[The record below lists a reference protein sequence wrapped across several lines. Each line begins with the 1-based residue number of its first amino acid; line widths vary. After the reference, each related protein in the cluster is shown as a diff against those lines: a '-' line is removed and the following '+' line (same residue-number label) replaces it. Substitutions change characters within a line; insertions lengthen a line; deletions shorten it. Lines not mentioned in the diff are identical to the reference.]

1 MREFLRVLFRFQ
13 SIELEERNIEM
24 SGNILTGVL
33 TGSWAD
39 IKISHGNI
47 TMGQSFA
54 KIPRSLGL
62 HATEYSRKWR
72 SLFQDWEYD
81 VFDGAQADL
90 DHKQLWNKIAIF
102 ITNAKRKEQLKSDSL
117 PRRDQTA
124 QWNGG
129 GSIVADMVLS
139 NNENNS
145 SLTLAADR
153 MDRISMK
160 SNSQQSLSSQ
170 YSKKGMHQL
179 HTKIH
184 EFIEEANKFNDNIT
198 ASRSISCQLLS
209 HRSNEM
215 LYDNLKNEASNLTEI
230 FKNKR
235 DVAEKILNAAALEYN
250 SSAGAGGDS
259 KKSRG
264 QSKALT
270 VPVSSTLDFIPC
282 FGDGPLD
289 RQKLGLLKSYLS
301 DAFKDP
307 NHPFGVLNSK
317 ISFCFY
323 TSYGC
328 WKVKPT
334 SILSVQAM
342 REWEVIS
349 KRIYSIVRRLFPAL
363 PLEADNVDG

>member
-1 MREFLRVLFRFQ
+1 MRSFLRIFLRFQ
-13 SIELEERNIEM
+13 TIELDERNIEM
-24 SGNILTGVL
+24 NGNILTGTL

-47 TMGQSFA
+47 TMSQSFA
-54 KIPRSLGL
+54 KVPRSLGL
-62 HATEYSRKWR
+62 HATDYSRKWR

-81 VFDGAQADL
+81 VFGGAQADL
-90 DHKQLWNKIAIF
+90 DHKQIWNKIAVF

-117 PRRDQTA
+117 PSRDNTA
-124 QWNGG
+124 QWNG
-129 GSIVADMVLS
+129 STVADMVLS

-145 SLTLAADR
+145 SLSLVVDP
-153 MDRISMK
+153 MDRLSMK

-235 DVAEKILNAAALEYN
+235 DVAEKILNAAAMEYS
-250 SSAGAGGDS
+250 SSAGCGAGGDS
-259 KKSRG
+259 KKARG

-270 VPVSSTLDFIPC
+270 VPVSCTLDFIPC
-282 FGDGPLD
+282 FGTEPLD
-289 RQKLGLLKSYLS
+289 RQNLGLMKNYLV

-349 KRIYSIVRRLFPAL
+349 KRIYGIVRRMFPAL
-363 PLEADNVDG
+363 PLEADNIDG